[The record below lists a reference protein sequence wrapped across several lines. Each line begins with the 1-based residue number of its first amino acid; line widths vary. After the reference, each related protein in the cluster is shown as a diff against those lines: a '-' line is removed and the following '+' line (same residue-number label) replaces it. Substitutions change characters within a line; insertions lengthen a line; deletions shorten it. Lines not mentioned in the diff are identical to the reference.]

1 MDSWNWSR
9 LMMRGHCV
17 GSRRKLMF
25 TRPSRRA
32 FLAVTGL
39 AAVSAAVGVGQEKE
53 NVTSP
58 LPKGPSPEPLPLPHF
73 PDRLHAF
80 IWRNWPLVPID
91 KLASVLHTNAKNVAA
106 LANSMGLPTQP
117 RITTDQLRRSYI
129 TIIKR
134 NWHLLPYSQL
144 LELLGWS
151 ADELAYTLRE
161 DDFLFIK
168 LGNLKPNC
176 PSLSYTP
183 PTPESTAHAHRIAS
197 VVNAELGGLKHSRE

>member
-9 LMMRGHCV
+9 LMMREHCV

-53 NVTSP
+53 NLTSP

-80 IWRNWPLVPID
+80 IWRNWPLVPAGR
-91 KLASVLHTNAKNVAA
+91 LASVLATRLENVTAIA
-106 LANSMGLPTQP
+106 SAMGLPKQ
-117 RITTDQLRRSYI
+117 
-129 TIIKR
+129 
-134 NWHLLPYSQL
+134 
-144 LELLGWS
+144 G
-151 ADELAYTLRE
+151 
-161 DDFLFIK
+161 
-168 LGNLKPNC
+168 
-176 PSLSYTP
+176 
-183 PTPESTAHAHRIAS
+183 
-197 VVNAELGGLKHSRE
+197 

>member
-1 MDSWNWSR
+1 MFP
-9 LMMRGHCV
+9 LQ
-17 GSRRKLMF
+17 SRRQFIAKTAL
-25 TRPSRRA
+25 
-32 FLAVTGL
+32 VTASGCMGIAG
-39 AAVSAAVGVGQEKE
+39 AAQGILD
-53 NVTSP
+53 P
-58 LPKGPSPEPLPLPHF
+58 LPKGPSPEPLPLDHF
-73 PDRLHAF
+73 PDRVHAF

-197 VVNAELGGLKHSRE
+197 VVNAELGGLKNSREPLF